1 MMKQQHG
8 MVMIFALVVLLALT
22 LLGIAALG
30 SSTLQQKM
38 AVSSQQQALLFN
50 AAEAALAGVMFES
63 EDEQL
68 LADDT
73 LLDPISEARQGN
85 SLDPISQAFSC
96 FIDQGFPSRTVT
108 SSGFRPGTKHQLSG
122 TQDSQNRLQSWSRT
136 AFVREQACRG
146 SSNVIGGSNIR
157 CHVFMVRGCGQ
168 LTGGDY
174 AVANTMTVTVFAP
187 VSQ

>member
-1 MMKQQHG
+1 MKQQHG
-8 MVMIFALVVLLALT
+8 MVMVFALVVLLALT
-22 LLGIAALG
+22 LLGVAALG
-30 SSTLQQKM
+30 NSTLQHKM
-38 AVSSQQQALLFN
+38 AVNSQQQSLLFN

-68 LADDT
+68 LADNT
-73 LLDPISEARQGN
+73 LLDPITEARQGN
-85 SLDPISQAFSC
+85 ILDPVTQAFSC
-96 FIDQGFPSRTVT
+96 FVEQGFTGRTVT
-108 SSGFRPGTKHQLSG
+108 SSGFSTGAKHQFSG
-122 TQDSQNRLQSWSRT
+122 AQDSQNHMRSWSRT

-168 LTGGDY
+168 LIGGDY
-174 AVANTMTVTVFAP
+174 AVANTMTVAVFAP

>member
-1 MMKQQHG
+1 MLEQRG

-30 SSTLQQKM
+30 TSTLQQKM
-38 AVSSQQQALLFN
+38 AVNSHQQTLLFN

-68 LADDT
+68 LANKT

-85 SLDPISQAFSC
+85 RLDPVLQTFSC
-96 FIDQGFPSRTVT
+96 FVDQGFTGRTVT
-108 SSGFRPGTKHQLSG
+108 SSGMSTGAKHQLSG
-122 TQDSQNRLQSWSRT
+122 AQDSQNHMLSWSRT

-157 CHVFMVRGCGQ
+157 CHLFMVRGCGQ
-168 LTGGDY
+168 WIGSDY
-174 AVANTMTVTVFAP
+174 AVANTMTLTVFAP